1 MAGSE
6 SSGTSVR
13 AGAIDETHLTVVSWN
28 IDGLSARIADL
39 GRLVERFA
47 VPAVICLQEVRIRP
61 RDAGEVAAL
70 RSALAGY
77 DCHVSLCRDPRN
89 GTFRGGRTYGVATYV
104 RTALCATERR
114 FDWDLEGRA
123 VASVFS
129 DLAIVNVYGVNG
141 TAKPYFDHALGR
153 TDGDRHAFK
162 RRFNQRLAEECL
174 QLGKPLVMIG
184 DWNISRT
191 AADTWPRLRTEAPH
205 ALARE
210 EFNQRFIPAL
220 ELVDVYRELHPHARK
235 YTWFNPRSRQL
246 DAARVD
252 YALISRSLW
261 DRVVAADIEEHARDP
276 SDHAPIWLTL
286 RARPRPGDPPR
297 PSS

>member
-1 MAGSE
+1 MALPP
-6 SSGTSVR
+6 SSPPSAQ
-13 AGAIDETHLTVVSWN
+13 AGAIAETGLTVVSWN
-28 IDGLSARIADL
+28 IDGLSARIAHL
-39 GRLVERFA
+39 GQLVERFA
-47 VPAVICLQEVRIRP
+47 VPDVICLQEVRIRP

-89 GTFRGGRTYGVATYV
+89 GAFRGGRTYGVATYV
-104 RTALCATERR
+104 RSSQGATERP

-123 VASVFS
+123 VASVLA

-153 TDGDRHAFK
+153 VHGDRHAFK
-162 RRFNQRLAEECL
+162 RRFNQRLAQECR

-191 AADTWPRLRTEAPH
+191 AADTWPRLRSEGPH
-205 ALARE
+205 ALARQ
-210 EFNQRFIPAL
+210 EFNDHFIPAL
-220 ELVDVYRELHPHARK
+220 DLVDVYRELHPDVRK
-235 YTWFNPRSRQL
+235 YTWFNPRAQQL

-261 DRVVAADIEEHARDP
+261 GRVVAADIEEHARAP

-286 RARPRPGDPPR
+286 RAR
-297 PSS
+297 